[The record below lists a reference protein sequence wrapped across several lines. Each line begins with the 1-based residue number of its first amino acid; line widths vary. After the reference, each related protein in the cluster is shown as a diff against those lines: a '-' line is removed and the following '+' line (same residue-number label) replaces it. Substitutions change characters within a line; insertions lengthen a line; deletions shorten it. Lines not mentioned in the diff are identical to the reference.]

1 LRTAKASSSA
11 EIASPGSAIRAR
23 SLNCSI
29 YTDLLA
35 FAVPSVSIN
44 SRATSAMRWRSIATP
59 TMLSTMRTLIEIWPP
74 YGVSLIENDLK
85 MTVITDDDISGLV
98 DLALGGIHQPDR
110 MPFATPWTA
119 VEPDLLPANMVR
131 YYSSVRASFT
141 PENFELLF
149 AVRIGGELVGTQGLH
164 ASDFAV
170 TRTGETGSWLGRDFQ
185 GRGIGT
191 RMRRA
196 ICAFAFDHLGAVELT
211 SSAFLDNPAS
221 LAVSA
226 KLGYRP
232 NGLVRMARR
241 EGEVVVNQR
250 LVLTP
255 ETFVRED
262 PIEVTGAEELREFL
276 QLG

>member
-1 LRTAKASSSA
+1 
-11 EIASPGSAIRAR
+11 
-23 SLNCSI
+23 
-29 YTDLLA
+29 
-35 FAVPSVSIN
+35 
-44 SRATSAMRWRSIATP
+44 
-59 TMLSTMRTLIEIWPP
+59 MLMSMRTLVEIWPP
-74 YGVSLIENDLK
+74 YGVSLIENDLR
-85 MTVITDDDISGLV
+85 MTVITDEDIPALV
-98 DLALGGIHQPDR
+98 ELATGGIHEPDQ

-131 YYSSVRASFT
+131 YYSSVRANFT
-141 PENFELLF
+141 PEKFELLF
-149 AVRIGGELVGTQGLH
+149 AVRIAGEVVGTQGLH
-164 ASDFAV
+164 TSDFAV
-170 TRTGETGSWLGRDFQ
+170 TRTGETGSWLGQPFQ

-226 KLGYRP
+226 KVGYRP
-232 NGLVRMARR
+232 DGLVRMARR

-255 ETFVRED
+255 ETFVRGD
-262 PIEVTGAEELREFL
+262 PIEVTSAEELRAFL
-276 QLG
+276 RLG

>member
-1 LRTAKASSSA
+1 
-11 EIASPGSAIRAR
+11 
-23 SLNCSI
+23 
-29 YTDLLA
+29 
-35 FAVPSVSIN
+35 
-44 SRATSAMRWRSIATP
+44 
-59 TMLSTMRTLIEIWPP
+59 MLSSVKTLVEIWPP

-85 MTVITDDDISGLV
+85 MTVITDEDIPGLV
-98 DLALGGIHQPDR
+98 DLALGGIHEPDQ
-110 MPFATPWTA
+110 MPFLTPWTA
-119 VEPDLLPANMVR
+119 AEPELLPANMVR
-131 YYSSVRASFT
+131 YYSSVRANFT
-141 PENFELLF
+141 PANFDLQF

-170 TRTGETGSWLGRDFQ
+170 TRTGETGSWLGRAFQ

-232 NGLVRMARR
+232 NGLVRMARG

-255 ETFVRED
+255 ETFVRRQ
-262 PIEVTGAEELREFL
+262 PIEVTGAQELRAFL
-276 QLG
+276 KLG

>member
-1 LRTAKASSSA
+1 MATAA
-11 EIASPGSAIRAR
+11 
-23 SLNCSI
+23 
-29 YTDLLA
+29 
-35 FAVPSVSIN
+35 
-44 SRATSAMRWRSIATP
+44 
-59 TMLSTMRTLIEIWPP
+59 MLSSMKTLVEIWPP

-85 MTVITDDDISGLV
+85 MTVITDEDIPGLV
-98 DLALGGIHQPDR
+98 HLALGGIHEPDR

-119 VEPDLLPANMVR
+119 AEPDMLPGNMVR
-131 YYSSVRASFT
+131 FYSSVRANFT
-141 PENFELLF
+141 PENFDLLF

-164 ASDFAV
+164 TSDFAV
-170 TRTGETGSWLGRDFQ
+170 TRTGETGSWLGRAFQ

-196 ICAFAFDHLGAVELT
+196 ICAFAFDYLGAVELT

-221 LAVSA
+221 LAVST

-232 NGLVRMARR
+232 NGLVRMVRG

-255 ETFVRED
+255 DTFVRRQ
-262 PIEVTGAEELREFL
+262 PIEVTGAEELRTFL
-276 QLG
+276 KLG